1 MDSELSLPNVIEKFM
16 SSTVCL
22 ENMALSFVCGVVD
35 EFNKSYGMDLAMKR
49 CFP

>member
-35 EFNKSYGMDLAMKR
+35 EFNKSYGMDLAMNGW
-49 CFP
+49 FP